1 MPWRVW
7 FGLDGREERGKGWVI
22 KERVDE
28 KVNEASSMEA
38 WILVGL
44 CFCMQIEVMGRIM
57 LCRKHIL
64 IGPITLF
71 IINTKRRAATKHN
84 VYLL

>member
-1 MPWRVW
+1 M
-7 FGLDGREERGKGWVI
+7 VI

-44 CFCMQIEVMGRIM
+44 CFCMQIEVMARIM
-57 LCRKHIL
+57 LFRNHFFI
-64 IGPITLF
+64 PPMPLF
-71 IINTKRRAATKHN
+71 IIIVNNNNTKRRAATKHN
-84 VYLL
+84 VCSL